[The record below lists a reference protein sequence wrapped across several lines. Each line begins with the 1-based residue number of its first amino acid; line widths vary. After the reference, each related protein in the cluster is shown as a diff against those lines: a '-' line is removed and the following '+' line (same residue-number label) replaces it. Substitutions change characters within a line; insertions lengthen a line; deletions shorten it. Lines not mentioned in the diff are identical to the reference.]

1 MAGIG
6 GGSVLDVTK
15 LVAAFIDSDQ
25 QVEDCFGMG
34 FIRRK
39 GLWFACL
46 PTTAGTGSEV
56 SPNAILLDERDHLKK
71 GIVSPFLIADVA
83 YVDPKLTWTVPAK
96 VTADTGMDALTHCIE
111 AYTNKFAHPS
121 VDIYALQGIRLIA
134 ANLERAVTLAR
145 DNKPADLS
153 DNPAYVEA
161 REALA
166 FGSLYGGLCLGPV
179 NTAAVH
185 ALSYPLGGEFHI
197 PHGLSNAILLP
208 SVMKFNMPANIKRH
222 AEVAI
227 ALGCEP
233 GKNDEE
239 TAQRGVDFI
248 YRLAAAVGIPDKLTA
263 LGIRRRYGQSRHAGA
278 APAEKQPSR
287 GHRAG
292 RPRHLQLTLLIMS
305 HMLPCHSSPKNK
317 EDMKPILAITMGDP
331 AGIGPEIT
339 VRALNRKETYEKCR
353 PVVTGDAAI
362 IGQAVRLLGLNL
374 QVNAIQNVKEAK
386 FEFGTID
393 VIDLQCVDL
402 ATFEFG
408 KVQPQCGNAAFQYI
422 KKAIELAMADEVDG
436 TVTAPLNKEALNLAG
451 HHYDGHTEIYA
462 TFTNTKKYAMMLAE
476 VRHDAGR
483 REHPRHPCFDACS
496 PAQGLRP
503 GEEGPCHRVRRTH
516 RRCLPPVRY

>member
-1 MAGIG
+1 MKQITLLQPQKIVFGTGCIQTLVEDYKKMGLQRLFVLTAPPIRPLIEDTLAELKSAGVNIEVFQDIVAEPTVNDFKKILEVARQFKADSVVGVG

-15 LVAAFIDSDQ
+15 LIAAFINSDQ
-25 QVEDCFGMG
+25 QVEDCFGTG
-34 FIRRK
+34 FIKQK

-134 ANLERAVTLAR
+134 ANLEKAVKNGQ
-145 DNKPADLS
+145 DQ
-153 DNPAYVEA
+153 EA

-166 FGSLYGGLCLGPV
+166 FGSLYGGLGLGPV

-227 ALGCEP
+227 ALGCQP

-248 YRLAAAVGIPDKLTA
+248 YQLADAVGIPKKLTD
-263 LGIRRRYGQSRHAGA
+263 LGIPQTAVDGMAKA
-278 APAEKQPSR
+278 AMQV
-287 GHRAG
+287 
-292 RPRHLQLTLLIMS
+292 Q
-305 HMLPCHSSPKNK
+305 
-317 EDMKPILAITMGDP
+317 
-331 AGIGPEIT
+331 
-339 VRALNRKETYEKCR
+339 
-353 PVVTGDAAI
+353 
-362 IGQAVRLLGLNL
+362 RLLKN
-374 QVNAIQNVKEAK
+374 N
-386 FEFGTID
+386 
-393 VIDLQCVDL
+393 
-402 ATFEFG
+402 
-408 KVQPQCGNAAFQYI
+408 PR
-422 KKAIELAMADEVDG
+422 EV
-436 TVTAPLNKEALNLAG
+436 
-451 HHYDGHTEIYA
+451 TEQDARDIY
-462 TFTNTKKYAMMLAE
+462 NSLY
-476 VRHDAGR
+476 
-483 REHPRHPCFDACS
+483 
-496 PAQGLRP
+496 
-503 GEEGPCHRVRRTH
+503 
-516 RRCLPPVRY
+516 

>member
-1 MAGIG
+1 MKAITLLQPQKIVFGTGCIQTFTDDYKKMGLRRLFVLTAPPIRPLIEGTMDELKAAGIAVEVFQDIVAEPTVNDFKRILEEARQFQADSVAGIG

-25 QVEDCFGMG
+25 QVEDCFGTG

-71 GIVSPFLIADVA
+71 GIVSPYLIADAA

-134 ANLERAVTLAR
+134 ANLKRAVTLAR
-145 DNKPADLS
+145 DYKPADLS

-208 SVMKFNMPANIKRH
+208 SVMKFNMPSNVKRH

-263 LGIRRRYGQSRHAGA
+263 LGIPQTAVDGMAKA
-278 APAEKQPSR
+278 AMQV
-287 GHRAG
+287 
-292 RPRHLQLTLLIMS
+292 Q
-305 HMLPCHSSPKNK
+305 
-317 EDMKPILAITMGDP
+317 
-331 AGIGPEIT
+331 
-339 VRALNRKETYEKCR
+339 
-353 PVVTGDAAI
+353 
-362 IGQAVRLLGLNL
+362 RLLKN
-374 QVNAIQNVKEAK
+374 N
-386 FEFGTID
+386 
-393 VIDLQCVDL
+393 
-402 ATFEFG
+402 
-408 KVQPQCGNAAFQYI
+408 PR
-422 KKAIELAMADEVDG
+422 EV
-436 TVTAPLNKEALNLAG
+436 
-451 HHYDGHTEIYA
+451 TEQDARDIY
-462 TFTNTKKYAMMLAE
+462 NSLY
-476 VRHDAGR
+476 
-483 REHPRHPCFDACS
+483 
-496 PAQGLRP
+496 
-503 GEEGPCHRVRRTH
+503 
-516 RRCLPPVRY
+516 

>member
-1 MAGIG
+1 MKAITLLQPQKIVFGTGCIETFTEDYKKLGLQRLMVLTAPPILPLIEEPLASLKAAGASIEIFQNILAEPTVNDFKAILQVARDFKADSVVGIG

-15 LVAAFIDSDQ
+15 LVAAFINSDQ
-25 QVEDCFGMG
+25 QVEDCFGTG
-34 FIRRK
+34 FIKAK

-71 GIVSPFLIADVA
+71 GIVSPYLIADAA
-83 YVDPKLTWTVPAK
+83 YVDPKLTWTVPSK

-134 ANLERAVTLAR
+134 ANLEKAVK
-145 DNKPADLS
+145 DGKD
-153 DNPAYVEA
+153 VEA

-208 SVMKFNMPANIKRH
+208 SVMKFNMPANVKRH

-248 YRLAAAVGIPDKLTA
+248 YHLAAAVGIPDKLTA
-263 LGIRRRYGQSRHAGA
+263 LGIPQTSVPGMAKA
-278 APAEKQPSR
+278 AMQV
-287 GHRAG
+287 
-292 RPRHLQLTLLIMS
+292 Q
-305 HMLPCHSSPKNK
+305 
-317 EDMKPILAITMGDP
+317 
-331 AGIGPEIT
+331 
-339 VRALNRKETYEKCR
+339 
-353 PVVTGDAAI
+353 
-362 IGQAVRLLGLNL
+362 RLLKN
-374 QVNAIQNVKEAK
+374 N
-386 FEFGTID
+386 
-393 VIDLQCVDL
+393 
-402 ATFEFG
+402 
-408 KVQPQCGNAAFQYI
+408 PR
-422 KKAIELAMADEVDG
+422 EVTEQD
-436 TVTAPLNKEALNLAG
+436 AL
-451 HHYDGHTEIYA
+451 DIY
-462 TFTNTKKYAMMLAE
+462 NSLY
-476 VRHDAGR
+476 
-483 REHPRHPCFDACS
+483 
-496 PAQGLRP
+496 
-503 GEEGPCHRVRRTH
+503 
-516 RRCLPPVRY
+516 

>member
-1 MAGIG
+1 MKAITLLQPQKIVFGTGCIQTFTDDYKKMGLRRLFVLTAPPIRPLIEGTLDELKAAGIAVEVFQDIVAEPTVNDFKRILEEARQFQADSVAGIG

-25 QVEDCFGMG
+25 QVEDCFGTG

-71 GIVSPFLIADVA
+71 GIVSPFLIADAA

-263 LGIRRRYGQSRHAGA
+263 LGIPQTAVDGMAKA
-278 APAEKQPSR
+278 AMQV
-287 GHRAG
+287 
-292 RPRHLQLTLLIMS
+292 Q
-305 HMLPCHSSPKNK
+305 
-317 EDMKPILAITMGDP
+317 
-331 AGIGPEIT
+331 
-339 VRALNRKETYEKCR
+339 
-353 PVVTGDAAI
+353 
-362 IGQAVRLLGLNL
+362 RLLKN
-374 QVNAIQNVKEAK
+374 N
-386 FEFGTID
+386 
-393 VIDLQCVDL
+393 
-402 ATFEFG
+402 
-408 KVQPQCGNAAFQYI
+408 PR
-422 KKAIELAMADEVDG
+422 EV
-436 TVTAPLNKEALNLAG
+436 
-451 HHYDGHTEIYA
+451 TEQDARDIY
-462 TFTNTKKYAMMLAE
+462 NSLY
-476 VRHDAGR
+476 
-483 REHPRHPCFDACS
+483 
-496 PAQGLRP
+496 
-503 GEEGPCHRVRRTH
+503 
-516 RRCLPPVRY
+516 

>member
-1 MAGIG
+1 MKAITLLQPQKIVFGTGCIETFTEDYKKMGLQRLMVLTAPPILPLIEEPLANLKAAGVSIEIFQDILAEPTVNDFKKILEVARQFKADSVVGIG

-15 LVAAFIDSDQ
+15 LVASLTPNSSPIGEGSDMFQ
-25 QVEDCFGMG
+25 PG
-34 FIRRK
+34 FIKGK

-71 GIVSPFLIADVA
+71 GIVSPFLIADAA

-134 ANLERAVTLAR
+134 ANLEKAVKNGQ
-145 DNKPADLS
+145 DQ
-153 DNPAYVEA
+153 EA

-233 GKNDEE
+233 GANDEE

-248 YRLAAAVGIPDKLTA
+248 YQLAEAVGIPKKLTD
-263 LGIRRRYGQSRHAGA
+263 LGIPQTAVDGMAKA
-278 APAEKQPSR
+278 AMQV
-287 GHRAG
+287 
-292 RPRHLQLTLLIMS
+292 Q
-305 HMLPCHSSPKNK
+305 
-317 EDMKPILAITMGDP
+317 
-331 AGIGPEIT
+331 
-339 VRALNRKETYEKCR
+339 
-353 PVVTGDAAI
+353 
-362 IGQAVRLLGLNL
+362 RLLKN
-374 QVNAIQNVKEAK
+374 N
-386 FEFGTID
+386 
-393 VIDLQCVDL
+393 
-402 ATFEFG
+402 
-408 KVQPQCGNAAFQYI
+408 PR
-422 KKAIELAMADEVDG
+422 EV
-436 TVTAPLNKEALNLAG
+436 
-451 HHYDGHTEIYA
+451 TEQDARDIY
-462 TFTNTKKYAMMLAE
+462 NSLY
-476 VRHDAGR
+476 
-483 REHPRHPCFDACS
+483 
-496 PAQGLRP
+496 
-503 GEEGPCHRVRRTH
+503 
-516 RRCLPPVRY
+516 

>member
-1 MAGIG
+1 MKAITLLQPQKIVFGTGCIQTFTDDYKKMGLRRLFVLTAPPIRPLIEGTLDELKAAGIAVEVFQDIVAEPTVNDFKKILKEARQFQADSVAGIG

-25 QVEDCFGMG
+25 QVEDCFGTG

-71 GIVSPFLIADVA
+71 GIVSPFLIADAA

-153 DNPAYVEA
+153 DNPAYAEA

-208 SVMKFNMPANIKRH
+208 SVMKFNMPSNVKRH

-263 LGIRRRYGQSRHAGA
+263 LGIPQTAVDGMAKA
-278 APAEKQPSR
+278 AMQV
-287 GHRAG
+287 
-292 RPRHLQLTLLIMS
+292 Q
-305 HMLPCHSSPKNK
+305 
-317 EDMKPILAITMGDP
+317 
-331 AGIGPEIT
+331 
-339 VRALNRKETYEKCR
+339 
-353 PVVTGDAAI
+353 
-362 IGQAVRLLGLNL
+362 RLLKN
-374 QVNAIQNVKEAK
+374 N
-386 FEFGTID
+386 
-393 VIDLQCVDL
+393 
-402 ATFEFG
+402 
-408 KVQPQCGNAAFQYI
+408 PR
-422 KKAIELAMADEVDG
+422 EV
-436 TVTAPLNKEALNLAG
+436 
-451 HHYDGHTEIYA
+451 TEQDARDIY
-462 TFTNTKKYAMMLAE
+462 NSLY
-476 VRHDAGR
+476 
-483 REHPRHPCFDACS
+483 
-496 PAQGLRP
+496 
-503 GEEGPCHRVRRTH
+503 
-516 RRCLPPVRY
+516 

>member
-1 MAGIG
+1 MKAITLLQPQKIVFGTGCIQTFTDDYKKMGLRRLFVLTAPPIRPLIEGTMDELKAAGIAVEVFQDIVAEPTVNDFKRILEEARQFQADSVAGIG
-6 GGSVLDVTK
+6 GGSVLDVTT

-25 QVEDCFGMG
+25 QVEDCFGTG

-71 GIVSPFLIADVA
+71 GIVSPYLIADAA

-208 SVMKFNMPANIKRH
+208 SVMKFNMPSNVKRH

-263 LGIRRRYGQSRHAGA
+263 LGIPQTAVDGMAKA
-278 APAEKQPSR
+278 AMQV
-287 GHRAG
+287 
-292 RPRHLQLTLLIMS
+292 Q
-305 HMLPCHSSPKNK
+305 
-317 EDMKPILAITMGDP
+317 
-331 AGIGPEIT
+331 
-339 VRALNRKETYEKCR
+339 
-353 PVVTGDAAI
+353 
-362 IGQAVRLLGLNL
+362 RLLKN
-374 QVNAIQNVKEAK
+374 N
-386 FEFGTID
+386 
-393 VIDLQCVDL
+393 
-402 ATFEFG
+402 
-408 KVQPQCGNAAFQYI
+408 PR
-422 KKAIELAMADEVDG
+422 EV
-436 TVTAPLNKEALNLAG
+436 
-451 HHYDGHTEIYA
+451 TEQDARDIY
-462 TFTNTKKYAMMLAE
+462 NSLY
-476 VRHDAGR
+476 
-483 REHPRHPCFDACS
+483 
-496 PAQGLRP
+496 
-503 GEEGPCHRVRRTH
+503 
-516 RRCLPPVRY
+516 

>member
-1 MAGIG
+1 MKAITLLQPQKIVFGTGCIQTFTDDYKKMGLRRLFVLTAPPIRPLIEGTLDELKAAGIAVEVFQDIVAEPTVNDFKRILELARQFQADSVAGIG

-25 QVEDCFGMG
+25 QVEDCFGTG

-71 GIVSPFLIADVA
+71 GIVSPFLIADAA

-145 DNKPADLS
+145 DYKPVDLS
-153 DNPAYVEA
+153 DNPAYAEA

-263 LGIRRRYGQSRHAGA
+263 LGIPQTAVDGMAKA
-278 APAEKQPSR
+278 AMQV
-287 GHRAG
+287 
-292 RPRHLQLTLLIMS
+292 Q
-305 HMLPCHSSPKNK
+305 
-317 EDMKPILAITMGDP
+317 
-331 AGIGPEIT
+331 
-339 VRALNRKETYEKCR
+339 
-353 PVVTGDAAI
+353 
-362 IGQAVRLLGLNL
+362 RLLKN
-374 QVNAIQNVKEAK
+374 N
-386 FEFGTID
+386 
-393 VIDLQCVDL
+393 
-402 ATFEFG
+402 
-408 KVQPQCGNAAFQYI
+408 PR
-422 KKAIELAMADEVDG
+422 EV
-436 TVTAPLNKEALNLAG
+436 
-451 HHYDGHTEIYA
+451 TEQDARDIY
-462 TFTNTKKYAMMLAE
+462 NSLY
-476 VRHDAGR
+476 
-483 REHPRHPCFDACS
+483 
-496 PAQGLRP
+496 
-503 GEEGPCHRVRRTH
+503 
-516 RRCLPPVRY
+516 

>member
-1 MAGIG
+1 MKAITLLQPQKIVFGTGCIETFTEDYKKMGLKRLFVLTAPPILPLIEEPLNVLKTAGTSIEVFDQIMAEPTLNDFNDIVERARQFDADSVVGIG
-6 GGSVLDVTK
+6 GGSVLDVAK
-15 LVAAFIDSDQ
+15 LVAAFAQSEQ
-25 QVEDCFGMG
+25 QAADCFGTG
-34 FIRRK
+34 FIKKK

-71 GIVSPFLIADVA
+71 GIVSPFLIADAA

-134 ANLERAVTLAR
+134 ANLERAVK
-145 DNKPADLS
+145 DGKD
-153 DNPAYVEA
+153 VEA

-208 SVMKFNMPANIKRH
+208 SVMKFNMPSNIKRH

-227 ALGCEP
+227 ALGCQP

-263 LGIRRRYGQSRHAGA
+263 LGIPQTAVDGMAKA
-278 APAEKQPSR
+278 A
-287 GHRAG
+287 
-292 RPRHLQLTLLIMS
+292 LQ
-305 HMLPCHSSPKNK
+305 
-317 EDMKPILAITMGDP
+317 
-331 AGIGPEIT
+331 
-339 VRALNRKETYEKCR
+339 V
-353 PVVTGDAAI
+353 
-362 IGQAVRLLGLNL
+362 QRLLKNNPREVTE
-374 QVNAIQNVKEAK
+374 QDAK
-386 FEFGTID
+386 D
-393 VIDLQCVDL
+393 
-402 ATFEFG
+402 
-408 KVQPQCGNAAFQYI
+408 
-422 KKAIELAMADEVDG
+422 
-436 TVTAPLNKEALNLAG
+436 
-451 HHYDGHTEIYA
+451 IY
-462 TFTNTKKYAMMLAE
+462 NSLY
-476 VRHDAGR
+476 
-483 REHPRHPCFDACS
+483 
-496 PAQGLRP
+496 
-503 GEEGPCHRVRRTH
+503 
-516 RRCLPPVRY
+516 

>member
-1 MAGIG
+1 MKAITLLQPQKIVFGTGCIQTFTDDYKKMGLRRLFVLTAPPIRPLIEGTLDELKAAGIAVEVFQDIVAEPTVNDFKRILEEARQFQADSVAGIG

-25 QVEDCFGMG
+25 QVEDCFGTG

-71 GIVSPFLIADVA
+71 GIVSPYLIADAA

-208 SVMKFNMPANIKRH
+208 SVMKFNMPSNVKRH

-263 LGIRRRYGQSRHAGA
+263 LGIPQTAVDGMAKA
-278 APAEKQPSR
+278 AMQV
-287 GHRAG
+287 
-292 RPRHLQLTLLIMS
+292 Q
-305 HMLPCHSSPKNK
+305 
-317 EDMKPILAITMGDP
+317 
-331 AGIGPEIT
+331 
-339 VRALNRKETYEKCR
+339 
-353 PVVTGDAAI
+353 
-362 IGQAVRLLGLNL
+362 RLLKN
-374 QVNAIQNVKEAK
+374 N
-386 FEFGTID
+386 
-393 VIDLQCVDL
+393 
-402 ATFEFG
+402 
-408 KVQPQCGNAAFQYI
+408 PR
-422 KKAIELAMADEVDG
+422 EV
-436 TVTAPLNKEALNLAG
+436 
-451 HHYDGHTEIYA
+451 TEQDARDIY
-462 TFTNTKKYAMMLAE
+462 NSLY
-476 VRHDAGR
+476 
-483 REHPRHPCFDACS
+483 
-496 PAQGLRP
+496 
-503 GEEGPCHRVRRTH
+503 
-516 RRCLPPVRY
+516 

>member
-1 MAGIG
+1 MKAITLLQPQKIVFGTGCIETFTEDYKKMGLKRLFVLTAPPILPLIEEPLNVLKTAGTSIEVFDQIMAEPTLNDFNDIVERARKFDADSVVGIG
-6 GGSVLDVTK
+6 GGSVLDVAK
-15 LVAAFIDSDQ
+15 LVAAFAQSEQ
-25 QVEDCFGMG
+25 QAADCFGTG
-34 FIRRK
+34 FIKKK

-71 GIVSPFLIADVA
+71 GIVSPFLIADAA

-134 ANLERAVTLAR
+134 ANLERAVK
-145 DNKPADLS
+145 DGKD
-153 DNPAYVEA
+153 VEA

-208 SVMKFNMPANIKRH
+208 SVMKFNMPSNIKRH

-227 ALGCEP
+227 ALGCQP

-263 LGIRRRYGQSRHAGA
+263 LGIPQTAVDGMAKA
-278 APAEKQPSR
+278 AMQV
-287 GHRAG
+287 
-292 RPRHLQLTLLIMS
+292 Q
-305 HMLPCHSSPKNK
+305 
-317 EDMKPILAITMGDP
+317 
-331 AGIGPEIT
+331 
-339 VRALNRKETYEKCR
+339 
-353 PVVTGDAAI
+353 
-362 IGQAVRLLGLNL
+362 RLLKNNPREVTE
-374 QVNAIQNVKEAK
+374 QDAK
-386 FEFGTID
+386 D
-393 VIDLQCVDL
+393 
-402 ATFEFG
+402 
-408 KVQPQCGNAAFQYI
+408 
-422 KKAIELAMADEVDG
+422 
-436 TVTAPLNKEALNLAG
+436 
-451 HHYDGHTEIYA
+451 IY
-462 TFTNTKKYAMMLAE
+462 NSLY
-476 VRHDAGR
+476 
-483 REHPRHPCFDACS
+483 
-496 PAQGLRP
+496 
-503 GEEGPCHRVRRTH
+503 
-516 RRCLPPVRY
+516 

>member
-1 MAGIG
+1 MKQITLLQPQKIVFGTGCIATFVEDYKKMGLQRLFVLTAPPIRPLIEDTLAELKSAGISIEVVQDIVAEPTVNDFKKILEVARQFKADSVVGIG
-6 GGSVLDVTK
+6 GGSVLDLTK
-15 LVAAFIDSDQ
+15 LIAAFISSDQ
-25 QVEDCFGMG
+25 QVEDCFGTG
-34 FIRRK
+34 FVKQK

-134 ANLERAVTLAR
+134 ANLEKAVKNGQ
-145 DNKPADLS
+145 DQ
-153 DNPAYVEA
+153 EA

-227 ALGCEP
+227 ALGCQP
-233 GKNDEE
+233 GANDEE

-248 YRLAAAVGIPDKLTA
+248 YQLADAVGIPKKLTD
-263 LGIRRRYGQSRHAGA
+263 LGIPQTAVDGMAKA
-278 APAEKQPSR
+278 AMEVQ
-287 GHRAG
+287 
-292 RPRHLQLTLLIMS
+292 
-305 HMLPCHSSPKNK
+305 
-317 EDMKPILAITMGDP
+317 
-331 AGIGPEIT
+331 
-339 VRALNRKETYEKCR
+339 
-353 PVVTGDAAI
+353 
-362 IGQAVRLLGLNL
+362 RLLKN
-374 QVNAIQNVKEAK
+374 N
-386 FEFGTID
+386 
-393 VIDLQCVDL
+393 
-402 ATFEFG
+402 
-408 KVQPQCGNAAFQYI
+408 PR
-422 KKAIELAMADEVDG
+422 EV
-436 TVTAPLNKEALNLAG
+436 
-451 HHYDGHTEIYA
+451 TEQDARDIY
-462 TFTNTKKYAMMLAE
+462 NSLY
-476 VRHDAGR
+476 
-483 REHPRHPCFDACS
+483 
-496 PAQGLRP
+496 
-503 GEEGPCHRVRRTH
+503 
-516 RRCLPPVRY
+516 

>member
-1 MAGIG
+1 MKQITLLQPQKIVFGTGCIQTLVEDYKKMGLRRLFVLTAPPIRPLIEGTLDELKVAGVAVEVFQDIVAEPTVNDFKKILEVARQFQADSVVGIG

-25 QVEDCFGMG
+25 QVEDCFGTG
-34 FIRRK
+34 FIRQK

-208 SVMKFNMPANIKRH
+208 SVMKFNMPSNVKRH

-263 LGIRRRYGQSRHAGA
+263 LGIPQTAVDGMAKA
-278 APAEKQPSR
+278 AMQV
-287 GHRAG
+287 
-292 RPRHLQLTLLIMS
+292 Q
-305 HMLPCHSSPKNK
+305 
-317 EDMKPILAITMGDP
+317 
-331 AGIGPEIT
+331 
-339 VRALNRKETYEKCR
+339 
-353 PVVTGDAAI
+353 
-362 IGQAVRLLGLNL
+362 RLLKN
-374 QVNAIQNVKEAK
+374 N
-386 FEFGTID
+386 
-393 VIDLQCVDL
+393 
-402 ATFEFG
+402 
-408 KVQPQCGNAAFQYI
+408 PR
-422 KKAIELAMADEVDG
+422 EV
-436 TVTAPLNKEALNLAG
+436 
-451 HHYDGHTEIYA
+451 TEQDARDIY
-462 TFTNTKKYAMMLAE
+462 NSLY
-476 VRHDAGR
+476 
-483 REHPRHPCFDACS
+483 
-496 PAQGLRP
+496 
-503 GEEGPCHRVRRTH
+503 
-516 RRCLPPVRY
+516 

>member
-1 MAGIG
+1 MKQITLLQPQKIVFGTGCIATLVEDYKKMGLQRLFVLTAPPIRPLIEDTLAELKSAGVNIEVFQDIVAEPTVNDFKKILEVARQFKADSVVGVG

-15 LVAAFIDSDQ
+15 LIAAFINSDQ
-25 QVEDCFGMG
+25 QVEDCFGTG
-34 FIRRK
+34 FIKQK

-134 ANLERAVTLAR
+134 ANLEKAVKNGQ
-145 DNKPADLS
+145 DQ
-153 DNPAYVEA
+153 EA

-185 ALSYPLGGEFHI
+185 ELSYPLGGEFHI

-227 ALGCEP
+227 ALGCQP

-248 YRLAAAVGIPDKLTA
+248 YQLADAVGIPKKLTD
-263 LGIRRRYGQSRHAGA
+263 LGIPQTAVDGMAKA
-278 APAEKQPSR
+278 AMQV
-287 GHRAG
+287 
-292 RPRHLQLTLLIMS
+292 Q
-305 HMLPCHSSPKNK
+305 
-317 EDMKPILAITMGDP
+317 
-331 AGIGPEIT
+331 
-339 VRALNRKETYEKCR
+339 
-353 PVVTGDAAI
+353 
-362 IGQAVRLLGLNL
+362 RLLKN
-374 QVNAIQNVKEAK
+374 N
-386 FEFGTID
+386 
-393 VIDLQCVDL
+393 
-402 ATFEFG
+402 
-408 KVQPQCGNAAFQYI
+408 PR
-422 KKAIELAMADEVDG
+422 EV
-436 TVTAPLNKEALNLAG
+436 
-451 HHYDGHTEIYA
+451 TEQDARDIY
-462 TFTNTKKYAMMLAE
+462 NSLY
-476 VRHDAGR
+476 
-483 REHPRHPCFDACS
+483 
-496 PAQGLRP
+496 
-503 GEEGPCHRVRRTH
+503 
-516 RRCLPPVRY
+516 

>member
-1 MAGIG
+1 MKAITLLQPQKIVFGTGCIQTFTDDYKKMGLRRLFVLTATPIRPLIEGTMDELKAAGIAVEVFQNIVAEPTVNDFKRILELARQFQADSVAGIG

-25 QVEDCFGMG
+25 QVEDCFGTG

-239 TAQRGVDFI
+239 TAQRGVDYI

-263 LGIRRRYGQSRHAGA
+263 LGIPQTAVDGMAKA
-278 APAEKQPSR
+278 AMQV
-287 GHRAG
+287 
-292 RPRHLQLTLLIMS
+292 Q
-305 HMLPCHSSPKNK
+305 
-317 EDMKPILAITMGDP
+317 
-331 AGIGPEIT
+331 
-339 VRALNRKETYEKCR
+339 
-353 PVVTGDAAI
+353 
-362 IGQAVRLLGLNL
+362 RLLKN
-374 QVNAIQNVKEAK
+374 N
-386 FEFGTID
+386 
-393 VIDLQCVDL
+393 
-402 ATFEFG
+402 
-408 KVQPQCGNAAFQYI
+408 PR
-422 KKAIELAMADEVDG
+422 EV
-436 TVTAPLNKEALNLAG
+436 
-451 HHYDGHTEIYA
+451 TEQDARDIY
-462 TFTNTKKYAMMLAE
+462 NSLY
-476 VRHDAGR
+476 
-483 REHPRHPCFDACS
+483 
-496 PAQGLRP
+496 
-503 GEEGPCHRVRRTH
+503 
-516 RRCLPPVRY
+516 